1 MMNAPFDIAADLDTP
16 VSAFRK
22 LAAFEPRFLLE
33 SVEGGERLGRYSFIG
48 FGAATSLRM
57 QGEELEL
64 NGDVR
69 PVPADRD
76 GVLDVFREAMALAP
90 VLKPE
95 VPGLPFTGG
104 LVGAASYD
112 LVRRFE
118 PISPDGMPADAPPDV
133 LFTAPESVLAFDH
146 LTRRVALLHAGTEDE
161 RQSMRQA
168 VIAALRGPDP
178 GPRRTGTVGPATP
191 SFEEADFLDAV
202 AKVKQHITAGD
213 VFQLVLSIRMEGACS
228 LDPFEVYRALRLL
241 NPSPYMVYVEM
252 GDTAVVGSSP
262 EALVKLSGDK
272 ATLRPI
278 AGTRK
283 RGASRL
289 RIVP

>member
-1 MMNAPFDIAADLDTP
+1 MNAPFDIAADLDTP

-69 PVPADRD
+69 PVPSDRD

-104 LVGAASYD
+104 LVD
-112 LVRRFE
+112 LSQFRPMVCPQMRHQMSCSQRR
-118 PISPDGMPADAPPDV
+118 SRC
-133 LFTAPESVLAFDH
+133 LL
-146 LTRRVALLHAGTEDE
+146 LTT
-161 RQSMRQA
+161 
-168 VIAALRGPDP
+168 
-178 GPRRTGTVGPATP
+178 
-191 SFEEADFLDAV
+191 
-202 AKVKQHITAGD
+202 
-213 VFQLVLSIRMEGACS
+213 
-228 LDPFEVYRALRLL
+228 
-241 NPSPYMVYVEM
+241 
-252 GDTAVVGSSP
+252 
-262 EALVKLSGDK
+262 
-272 ATLRPI
+272 
-278 AGTRK
+278 
-283 RGASRL
+283 
-289 RIVP
+289 